1 MKSLPKRYYT
11 NTDINGLET
20 YVHLLLYLLL
30 FLVVVF
36 VTIVVL
42 RVLSL
47 RRTNAV
53 EEGQKP
59 NSQLYK
65 FSAAMILK

>member
-1 MKSLPKRYYT
+1 MESLPKRYYN
-11 NTDINGLET
+11 NTYINGLET

-42 RVLSL
+42 KVLSL
-47 RRTNAV
+47 RRTKGV
-53 EEGQKP
+53 EEGKKS
-59 NSQLYK
+59 NSHLYK
-65 FSAAMILK
+65 FPAAMILK